1 MNIVLV
7 KILATALTLSQVTT
21 APEAIRTEFDVIADQ
36 PRVARLLQDG
46 CGHMRKAFDIEDINL
61 DDLIST
67 AMDDPQALTGEI
79 TVLKGLDL
87 RDVHAA
93 YRQFCKGETVVPS
106 PVDLGEVITYFN
118 QSVKDLPDHTKLKN
132 APLPGM
138 SVILDGRGKR
148 LTEVFEPD
156 HRRVWVPLADIPE
169 HVRQAFIAAEDKRFP
184 QHRGIDE
191 RGVIRAFIG
200 NLADPG
206 RPQGGSTI
214 TQQVAKNLL
223 VGDDVT
229 YERKMR
235 EMIVASRLE
244 RTLTKDEILEI
255 YLNSIYLGRSSWG
268 IELAATSFFGKPAK
282 ELTIAEGALLAALTK
297 GPNYYDPDRR
307 PDRARER
314 YAYVLNRMRED
325 GAIDATTMA
334 AVIKELPPRVAFV
347 RIRRDSAFH
356 FVDHLAREA
365 RTLAGLEGG
374 LTGSSYTIRSTL
386 LPDLQRATETALQDG
401 LFRYEANAGRLKLDR
416 PEANLGEAIAKFGA
430 EPSGAG
436 AEPSWRRALTGA
448 RLPLYDVHW
457 TPAVVVEKSKTR
469 GGAETIRV
477 GLTDGRIL
485 PLTTW
490 TPALRKEIHLHDVV
504 RVRVT
509 NLKGKPPRA
518 ELRVPPT
525 VQGAV
530 LVLENQTGR
539 ILAMSGGFS
548 YPRSQL
554 NRVTQ
559 SHRQPGSAVKPLTY
573 LAALGRGLQPNTLI
587 YDTPV
592 TLPPIGG
599 SGRAQDFWSP
609 KNYDGGSGGMIT
621 LRRALENSK
630 NLVTARLLDGVIA
643 GDAPSSLAKVCDLA
657 LEAQLY
663 VECVPHYPFVLGAQA
678 LRMVDL
684 ATFYAA
690 VSNEGRRPT
699 PYALEAV
706 EKRGQTLYRHEPKP
720 LGAIGSADAVAFHQ
734 LKTILQGALE
744 RGTARSMRGL
754 APYVGG
760 KTGTTDDENDA
771 WFVGF
776 TNDVTVAVWVG
787 YDNADTRQ
795 TLGRGQTGGKVAAP
809 IFEKVIQAAWAHHR
823 PRTALAPASPATAAR
838 IVRLPINIRTG
849 DRIVAGEQ
857 PGDFRE
863 QFRLD
868 SGGQLAETQFDFVH
882 REDAWAMREPDVWSD
897 GEAAGGWGN
906 PYGDG
911 PFARAPTQ
919 QAEPWQD
926 RTYAPPWWEEE
937 QPRRRPRRVD
947 PDYRWGGPVY

>member
-1 MNIVLV
+1 MNVVLV

-21 APEAIRTEFDVIADQ
+21 APESIKTEFDPVVDQ

-61 DDLIST
+61 DDLIAT

-93 YRQFCKGETVVPS
+93 YRQFCKGETVAQS
-106 PVDLGEVITYFN
+106 PVDLREVITYFN
-118 QSVKDLPDHTKLKN
+118 QAVKDLPDHTTLKGR
-132 APLPGM
+132 PLPGM
-138 SVILDGRGKR
+138 SVVLDGRGAR
-148 LTEVFEPD
+148 FTEVFEPD
-156 HRRVWVPLADIPE
+156 HRRIWIPLAEIPDP
-169 HVRQAFIAAEDKRFP
+169 VRRAFIAAEDKRFA

-191 RGVIRAFIG
+191 RGVIRAFIE

-223 VGDDVT
+223 VGDDIT
-229 YERKMR
+229 YDRKMR

-255 YLNSIYLGRSSWG
+255 YLNSIFLGRSSWG
-268 IELAATSFFGKPAK
+268 IELAARSFFGKSAK
-282 ELTIAEGALLAALTK
+282 DLTAAEGALLAALTK

-325 GAIDATTMA
+325 GAIDAATMA
-334 AVIKELPPRVAFV
+334 ALVKDLPPRVAFV
-347 RIRRDSAFH
+347 RLRRDSGFH

-365 RTLAGLEGG
+365 RTLARLDGG
-374 LTGSSYTIRSTL
+374 LTGASYTVRSTI
-386 LPDLQRATETALQDG
+386 LPDLQRATETALQEG
-401 LFRYEANAGRLKLDR
+401 LFRHELNTGRLRLDK
-416 PEANLGEAIAKFGA
+416 PEANLAEAIAKLAALPA
-430 EPSGAG
+430 EADAG
-436 AEPSWRRALTGA
+436 PAWRRALAAA

-457 TPAVVVEKSKTR
+457 TPAVVVEKSQTR
-469 GGAETIRV
+469 KGGEVIKV
-477 GLTDGRIL
+477 GLPDGRVVAL
-485 PLTTW
+485 NAW
-490 TPALRKEIHLHDVV
+490 TAGLRRSLALHDVV
-504 RVRVT
+504 RVRIAES
-509 NLKGKPPRA
+509 KGKAPRA
-518 ELRVPPT
+518 ELRVPPS

-530 LVLENQTGR
+530 LVLENQTGK
-539 ILAMSGGFS
+539 ILAMTGGFS
-548 YPRSQL
+548 YPQSQL

-559 SHRQPGSAVKPLTY
+559 AHRQPGSAVKPLTY
-573 LAALGRGLQPNTLI
+573 LAALGRGLQPNTLMF
-587 YDTPV
+587 DAPV
-592 TLPPIGG
+592 TLPPAGG
-599 SGRAQDFWSP
+599 SGRAQDYWTP

-643 GDAPSSLAKVCDLA
+643 GDASSSLSRVCDLA

-663 VECVPHYPFVLGAQA
+663 VECIPHYPFVLGAQA
-678 LRMVDL
+678 LRMIDL

-690 VSNEGRRPT
+690 VANEGRRPT

-706 EKRGQTLYRHEPKP
+706 EKQGATVYRREPRP
-720 LGAIGSADAVAFHQ
+720 LAAIGSADAVAFHQ
-734 LKTILQGALE
+734 LKTILQGVLE
-744 RGTARSMRGL
+744 RGTARSMKRL

-776 TNDVTVAVWVG
+776 TNDVTIAVWVG
-787 YDNADTRQ
+787 YDNAETRK

-809 IFEKVIQAAWAHHR
+809 IFERVVEAAWAHHR
-823 PRTALAPASPATAAR
+823 PRTALAPASPETAAR
-838 IVRLPINIRTG
+838 IARLPINIRTG
-849 DRIVAGEQ
+849 DRIVGGQQ

-863 QFRLD
+863 YFRLD
-868 SGGQLAETQFDFVH
+868 GAGQLAETQFDFVP

-897 GEAAGGWGN
+897 GEQAGGWGD
-906 PYGDG
+906 PFFQE
-911 PFARAPTQ
+911 PFARAPAQ

-926 RTYAPPWWEEE
+926 DTFAPPWWEEDRS
-937 QPRRRPRRVD
+937 RRRPRRVD
-947 PDYRWGGPVY
+947 PDYRWGGQVY